1 MAVTLDTLKL
11 TQVQGVVAV
20 REDGSTPAAGT
31 IALSTTLKK
40 GTESESSAIVDIS
53 ALYWALGDGVTA
65 TVSRGSDM
73 LYHLSL
79 SGKMEF
85 YGFSDNT
92 NNTDDNCCIDGRR
105 RHSRCSVPKDWRLRS
120 STASRRRWRLRIMKL
135 IKEVTEEIQYISEIN
150 EETGKKSHFIEGVFL
165 QADLTNRIWSSLS
178 YGDDA

>member
-92 NNTDDNCCIDGRR
+92 NNTDDIVVLMDGAGTVVVQCQKIGGYGPQQ
-105 RHSRCSVPKDWRLRS
+105 H
-120 STASRRRWRLRIMKL
+120 
-135 IKEVTEEIQYISEIN
+135 Q
-150 EETGKKSHFIEGVFL
+150 G
-165 QADLTNRIWSSLS
+165 AD
-178 YGDDA
+178 GDLG